1 MDDKI
6 PARLRASDGDRE
18 RVAETI
24 QAAGSEGRLTLEEVE
39 ERLRAVY
46 AVRYTDEL
54 GELTSDLPRPEPV
67 RPRGGGWPL
76 TRAALREHPALR
88 IHLGIVAVLATFLIV
103 RWAIGGALFFWPA
116 MPLFWLFISL
126 VLHARVRAF
135 RRRPGAPVP
144 Y

>member
-24 QAAGSEGRLTLEEVE
+24 QAAGSDGRLTLEEVE
-39 ERLRAVY
+39 ERLRTVY
-46 AVRYTDEL
+46 ATRYTDEL
-54 GELTSDLPRPEPV
+54 GELTADLPRTAPA

-88 IHLGIVAVLATFLIV
+88 VHLGIVAVLATLLIV
-103 RWAIGGALFFWPA
+103 RWAIGGAFFFWPA

-135 RRRPGAPVP
+135 RGRPGAPVP